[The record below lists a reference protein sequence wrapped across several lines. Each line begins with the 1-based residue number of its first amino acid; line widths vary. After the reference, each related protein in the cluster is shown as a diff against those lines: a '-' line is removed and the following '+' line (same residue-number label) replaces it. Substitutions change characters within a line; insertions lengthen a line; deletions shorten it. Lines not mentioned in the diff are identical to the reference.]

1 MFSRGETRI
10 SLSLS
15 LFLENE
21 NRGTRNA
28 WTSSGWSV
36 AKTTRLII
44 SRAFLFSWKIT
55 ERERETVRARAG
67 KIDTL
72 PAIVCQQRERKK
84 KKKSFLLFLR
94 RGKRLLFLLSLLPS
108 ISFLWITRPVGVQS
122 VTDCSPVEKG
132 EREDRQGGDELHLE

>member
-15 LFLENE
+15 LSVSRERKQRDKECVDKQWLVGRENDSAYNLARVSLFVE
-21 NRGTRNA
+21 NNR
-28 WTSSGWSV
+28 
-36 AKTTRLII
+36 
-44 SRAFLFSWKIT
+44 
-55 ERERETVRARAG
+55 ERERRYAG

-84 KKKSFLLFLR
+84 KRKSFLLFLR
-94 RGKRLLFLLSLLPS
+94 RGKRLLFLLSLPPS

-132 EREDRQGGDELHLE
+132 EREDRQGGDELHLD